1 MAVCGGIKVQCTQNV
16 NNNKIHC
23 AILGLGNQAFEHLQ
37 ASINLR
43 DIAIVAGVDRD
54 KVRWEKAIQ
63 AFPDLRLQCF
73 ADLVDLQAS
82 GLQIDAFILALP
94 HHVYGGIWPSLMQW
108 GKPLLKQKPL
118 GRDYQEAKDFMQQSR
133 TAECGLQTAI
143 QRRQHP
149 SYKFLANYLK
159 QHKLTP
165 TEIHAHLHL
174 GKGQENPDAAFDL
187 GWRGDRRQAGGGALL
202 DAGYHLIDLV
212 QFLIG
217 DFDVISA
224 TMWDGSKADNGQDI
238 EDRSWLTG
246 CSSETWLMVDTWV
259 KGESNNNG
267 GYLKSEKVSLKTS
280 QGVLS
285 ANREGVWLGEQKL
298 FSSDRE
304 WQHAMQ
310 QQLADFARCI
320 ATNNWQNDVIWD
332 QLPAMRKIEEAYR
345 LSSRY

>member
-1 MAVCGGIKVQCTQNV
+1 VAVCGGIKVQCTQNV

-94 HHVYGGIWPSLMQW
+94 HHVYEGIWPSLMQW
-108 GKPLLKQKPL
+108 GKPLLKEKPL

>member
-1 MAVCGGIKVQCTQNV
+1 MHNDAMQHNRKIQCAV
-16 NNNKIHC
+16 
-23 AILGLGNQAFEHLQ
+23 LGLGNQAFEHLQ
-37 ASINLR
+37 ASIDHP
-43 DIAIVAGVDRD
+43 DISIVAGIDGNQARWD
-54 KVRWEKAIQ
+54 KAQQ
-63 AFPDLRLQCF
+63 AFPSLELQCF
-73 ADLVDLQAS
+73 ADLADLQAS
-82 GLQIDAFILALP
+82 GLLIDAFILALP
-94 HHVYGGIWPSLMQW
+94 HHVYEGIWPNLMQW
-108 GKPLLKQKPL
+108 GKPLLKEKPL
-118 GRDYQEAKDFMQQSR
+118 GRDYQEAKDFMLQSR
-133 TAECGLQTAI
+133 AAGCGLQTAI

-149 SYKFLANYLK
+149 SYAFLAHYLK

-165 TEIHAHLHL
+165 SEVHAHLHL
-174 GKGQENPDAAFDL
+174 GKGQENPTAEFDL
-187 GWRGDRRQAGGGALL
+187 GWRGDRGQAGGGALL

-224 TMWDGSKADNGQDI
+224 TMWDGASADNGQDI

-246 CSSETWLMVDTWV
+246 CSSETWLMIDTWV
-259 KGESNNNG
+259 KGESNHKG
-267 GYLKSEKVSLKTS
+267 GYVKSEKVSLKTS

-304 WQHAMQ
+304 WQHAMR
-310 QQLADFARCI
+310 QQLADFARSI
-320 ATNNWQNDVIWD
+320 RTHNWQNDVVWD

>member
-1 MAVCGGIKVQCTQNV
+1 MQQSKKQSTD
-16 NNNKIHC
+16 KIQC

-37 ASINLR
+37 ASIDHP
-43 DIAIVAGVDRD
+43 DIAIVAGIDRD
-54 KVRWEKAIQ
+54 KSRWQKAQQ
-63 AFPDLRLQCF
+63 AFSSLDLECF
-73 ADLVDLQAS
+73 SDLDGLQAS
-82 GLQIDAFILALP
+82 ELSIDAFILALP
-94 HHVYGGIWPSLMQW
+94 HHVYEGLWPSLMQW
-108 GKPLLKQKPL
+108 GKPMLKEKPL
-118 GRDYQEAKDFMQQSR
+118 GRDYQEAKSFMLQSR
-133 TAECGLQTAI
+133 TANCGLQTAI

-149 SYKFLANYLK
+149 SYKFLADYLK

-165 TEIHAHLHL
+165 TEVHAHLHL
-174 GKGQENPDAAFDL
+174 GKGQENPSADFDL
-187 GWRGDRRQAGGGALL
+187 GWRGDRSQSGGGALL
-202 DAGYHLIDLV
+202 DAGYHLIDLI

-224 TMWDGSKADNGQDI
+224 TMWHGGEADNGKDI

-246 CSSETWLMVDTWV
+246 CSSETWLMIDTWV
-259 KGESNNNG
+259 KGESNNKG
-267 GYLKSEKVSLKTS
+267 GFLKSEKVSLKTS

-285 ANREGVWLGEQKL
+285 ASREGVWLGGKKL

-310 QQLADFARCI
+310 QQLTDFASSI
-320 ATNNWQNDVIWD
+320 ITKNWQNDVIWD